1 MKILEPDFP
10 ETGTIFSLRNYLMKY
25 WAKTLVETIPDWTVE
40 ELVLMQLQEKKY
52 RTKNSNTK
60 LQMFSGELSPQK
72 SSSSITY
79 FGKKLL

>member
-1 MKILEPDFP
+1 
-10 ETGTIFSLRNYLMKY
+10 MKY

-60 LQMFSGELSPQK
+60 LQMFSGELFPQK